1 MTVPGRCD
9 DYYTLVI
16 SPGQEARE
24 LPSHPSGT
32 VQHMDRHLLPGAF
45 ADAFLLS
52 LTLLFLYVTVLAA
65 ASFSAA

>member
-1 MTVPGRCD
+1 MTVLGRCD

-24 LPSHPSGT
+24 LLSHPSGT
-32 VQHMDRHLLPGAF
+32 VHRMDRHLLPGAF
-45 ADAFLLS
+45 ADAFLLA
-52 LTLLFLYVTVLAA
+52 LTLLFLYVGVLAA